1 MLAGGAECM
10 KINGDMLT
18 RYYQLNE
25 MKKEIEKE
33 MGQLKETFNQFFD
46 ETVGVNVQGEFAEN
60 GFKLQRQIRK
70 TEKFDEKLTVK
81 RLEEMQMEDLIE
93 TVRKPDKAK
102 IHAAIELGLLRE
114 EQLEDL
120 RVRNFTR
127 AIVVKEL

>member
-1 MLAGGAECM
+1 
-10 KINGDMLT
+10 MLT

-93 TVRKPDKAK
+93 TVRKPDKTK

>member
-1 MLAGGAECM
+1 M

-93 TVRKPDKAK
+93 TVRKPDKTK